1 VVVNLR
7 NVFDPEGLNW
17 WTIVSGIGMNF
28 ALMAFL
34 FLGMT
39 GLSTAGMMSGVLYPL
54 AICGGAFLIPL
65 GTAYVCGRMADER
78 YLTYGLYSLVGFLV
92 LAVPGVVVGGTIGLL
107 ILGFGV
113 LGAFNGATLA
123 ARRAARRRREIYGD
137 EYPGSREGKR

>member
-1 VVVNLR
+1 VGVNLR
-7 NVFDPEGLNW
+7 SVFDPEGLNW

-34 FLGMT
+34 FLAVT
-39 GLSTAGMMSGVLYPL
+39 GLSTAGVVSGMLYPL
-54 AICGGAFLIPL
+54 ALCAGSFLIPL

-78 YLTYGLYSLVGFLV
+78 YLTYGLYPLVGFLV
-92 LAVPGVVVGGTIGLL
+92 LAVPGVVVGGTFGLL
-107 ILGFGV
+107 LLGFGV

-137 EYPGSREGKR
+137 DYPGGREGKR